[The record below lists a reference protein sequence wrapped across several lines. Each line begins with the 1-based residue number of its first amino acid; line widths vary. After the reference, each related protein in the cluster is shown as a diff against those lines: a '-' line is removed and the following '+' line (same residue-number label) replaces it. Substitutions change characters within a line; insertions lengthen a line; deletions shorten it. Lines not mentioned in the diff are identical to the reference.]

1 MSRILIIDDDQDILD
16 ILQSVLVD
24 NEYEVRATTSA
35 VEGLKSLSEQPADIV
50 ITDILMPDI
59 DGIEV
64 IQALKSQYPNVKI
77 IAMSGG
83 GSDRKKFQ
91 EYLPIAKRLG
101 ANEIIP
107 KPIDLNLLLKTV
119 QDLAQS

>member
-1 MSRILIIDDDQDILD
+1 MSRILIIDDDQDILN
-16 ILQSVLVD
+16 ILQPVLED
-24 NEYEVRATTSA
+24 YNYEVFATTSA
-35 VEGLKSLSEQPADIV
+35 PDGLKTLSEQSIDIV
-50 ITDILMPDI
+50 VTDILMPDL

-64 IQALKSQYPNVKI
+64 IQALKSEYPEVKI

-101 ANEIIP
+101 ADEIIP
-107 KPIDLNLLLKTV
+107 KPIDLNLLLKTI
-119 QDLAQS
+119 QDLI